1 MKCSICNSEDSE
13 VLNILI
19 KENSFGFGISKYM
32 MSCIHDNM
40 KNGHLCFRCAYWMY
54 QSVMDL
60 TERPW
65 NNIVS
70 LIINHQHYT
79 LLDNPNVHY
88 DTDPLSKL
96 VLKENGT
103 IYELPKYSEGNIPDI
118 FFKEGH
124 FKTNAILLDECDLTL
139 CKIFAINN
147 NKPLIGTKYLI
158 PQQIVKKLF
167 DNFYK

>member
-1 MKCSICNSEDSE
+1 MRCYICNSE
-13 VLNILI
+13 VLNIPI

-32 MSCIHDNM
+32 LKSIHDNM
-40 KNGHLCFRCAYWMY
+40 KNGNLCFSCAYWMY

-60 TERPW
+60 TERPE

-70 LIINHQHYT
+70 LIINNQHYT
-79 LLDNPNVHY
+79 LLDNPNITY
-88 DTDPLSKL
+88 DTDPFNRL
-96 VLKENGT
+96 VLRENGT
-103 IYELPKYSEGNIPDI
+103 IYRLPKYSEGNIPEI

-124 FKTNAILLDECDLTL
+124 FCTNAILLDECDLTL
-139 CKIFAINN
+139 CRIFAINN
-147 NKPLIGTKYLI
+147 NKPLLGTKNLI